1 MSARGDDKPP
11 LDLVANRGWF
21 YLFSLLFIVPAL
33 IALMIPPRL
42 TLGIDF
48 KGGSEF
54 SVIFQDSVEQS
65 DLQNALTDLDHPE
78 ARVQRASG
86 NEYFVRTE
94 ELEGAA
100 TAPPVGPAPPSERN
114 ELEEALVERFG
125 PLVDNEDK
133 VTNTFTEFSS
143 VSESISKEIGRNA
156 LIAVAVAALAIFGYL
171 WYSFRAVEQSFR
183 FGTAAI
189 IALAHDVIIVLGA
202 FSLLGQFAGFEINKE
217 FIAAILTV
225 IGFSVHDSIVV
236 FDRIRETVERGEGR
250 SLGEAVNSSLLQ
262 TMARSLNT
270 SLTLVFAV
278 LALLLMSGGGIR
290 EFLWAMVIGTIVG
303 TYSSI
308 FIASQVLVSWEEDD
322 LPRLF
327 RRLLGREEV
336 EEYEYDPEAE
346 GEAEAEPLASEA

>member
-1 MSARGDDKPP
+1 MSDRRNQGFGIDF
-11 LDLVANRGWF
+11 VGNRGWF
-21 YLFSLLFIVPAL
+21 YLLSLLVLVPCA

-54 SVIFQDSVEQS
+54 SVRFQDPVDQG
-65 DLQNALTDLDHPE
+65 DLRDALADLDHPE
-78 ARVQRASG
+78 ARVQAASG
-86 NEYFVRTE
+86 NEFFVRTE
-94 ELEGAA
+94 ELEGASA
-100 TAPPVGPAPPSERN
+100 APPVGPAPPSERD
-114 ELEEALVERFG
+114 EIEEALVERFG
-125 PLVDNEDK
+125 PLVDSEGE
-133 VTNTFTEFSS
+133 VTNSFIEFAS
-143 VSESISKEIGRNA
+143 VSESISREIGRNA
-156 LIAVAVAALAIFGYL
+156 LIAVAVAAVAIFLYL
-171 WYSFRAVEQSFR
+171 WYSFRSVDQPMR

-189 IALAHDVIIVLGA
+189 IALGHDVLVVLGA
-202 FSLLGQFAGFEINKE
+202 FSLLGQLAGFEINKE

-290 EFLWAMVIGTIVG
+290 EFLWAMLIGSVAG

-308 FIASQVLVSWEEDD
+308 FFAAQILVTWDEGD

-327 RRLLGREEV
+327 RGIFGGGEDEEFGED
-336 EEYEYDPEAE
+336 EELDELEPAP
-346 GEAEAEPLASEA
+346 AEP

>member
-1 MSARGDDKPP
+1 MSDRTNDRPP
-11 LDLVANRGWF
+11 LDLVGNRGWF
-21 YLFSLLFIVPAL
+21 YLLSLLIVVPSL
-33 IALMIPPRL
+33 IALMVPPRL

-54 SVIFQDSVEQS
+54 SVTFQEPVEQS
-65 DLQNALTDLDHPE
+65 DLRDALADLDHPE
-78 ARVQRASG
+78 ARVQAASG
-86 NEYFVRTE
+86 NEFFVRTE
-94 ELEGAA
+94 ELEGAS
-100 TAPPVGPAPPSERN
+100 TAPPVGPAPPSERD
-114 ELEEALVERFG
+114 EIEDALVERFG
-125 PLVDNEDK
+125 PLVDSEGA
-133 VTNTFTEFSS
+133 VTNNFTEFAS
-143 VSESISKEIGRNA
+143 VSESISEEIGRNA
-156 LIAVAVAALAIFGYL
+156 LIAVAVAALAIFAYL

-189 IALAHDVIIVLGA
+189 IALIHDVIIVLGA
-202 FSLLGQFAGFEINKE
+202 FSILGQVAGFEINKE

-250 SLGEAVNSSLLQ
+250 TLAEAVNSSLLQ
-262 TMARSLNT
+262 TLARSLNT

-290 EFLWAMVIGTIVG
+290 EFLWAMLIGAVAG

-308 FIASQVLVSWEEDD
+308 FIAAQILVSWDEGD

-327 RRLLGREEV
+327 RRLLGREDV
-336 EEYEYDPEAE
+336 EEYEY
-346 GEAEAEPLASEA
+346 EAEPLASES